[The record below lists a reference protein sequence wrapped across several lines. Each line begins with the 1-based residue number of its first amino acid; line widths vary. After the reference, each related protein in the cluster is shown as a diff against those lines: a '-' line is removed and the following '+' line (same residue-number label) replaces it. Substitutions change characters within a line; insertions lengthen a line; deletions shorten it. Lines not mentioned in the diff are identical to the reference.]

1 MASQLTWRSLK
12 DVRVVLSTTFGIGFV
27 RYAPGTVASLVAVLT
42 WWLWLSELRGF
53 YQTGIIVAIG
63 AVAFYCVG
71 ATIRKHGV
79 GDDRAITIDEVLG
92 QWIALIAI
100 PKTWWLVLAAFIGF
114 RVLDIL
120 KPDPVGW
127 VESKFEGASGVILDD
142 IVAGALV
149 VAVLHALI
157 FWFGLGI

>member
-1 MASQLTWRSLK
+1 MASQLTWRSLS
-12 DVRVVLSTTFGIGFV
+12 DVRVGLSTTFGLGFV
-27 RYAPGTVASLVAVLT
+27 RYAPGTVASLLAVLI

-53 YQTGIIVAIG
+53 YQSGIIIAIG
-63 AVAFYCVG
+63 AIALYCVG
-71 ATIRKHGV
+71 FTIRKHGV
-79 GDDRAITIDEVLG
+79 GDDGAITIDEVLG
-92 QWIALIAI
+92 QWVALIAL
-100 PKTWWLVLAAFIGF
+100 PKTWWLVLAAFVGF

-127 VESKFEGASGVILDD
+127 AESKFDGALGIILDD

-157 FWFGLGI
+157 FWFGLGL

>member
-1 MASQLTWRSLK
+1 MS
-12 DVRVVLSTTFGIGFV
+12 DIRVILSATFGVGFI
-27 RYAPGTVASLVAVLT
+27 RFAPGTFASLLAVLI
-42 WWLWLSELRGF
+42 WWFWLSELRGF
-53 YQTGIIVAIG
+53 YQTGIII
-63 AVAFYCVG
+63 AVGVIAFYCVES
-71 ATIRKHGV
+71 TMRKYGI
-79 GDDRAITIDEVLG
+79 GDDSAITIDEVLG
-92 QWIALIAI
+92 QWVALIAL

-127 VESKFEGASGVILDD
+127 IETKFDGALGVILDD

-157 FWFGLGI
+157 FWFEIGV

>member
-1 MASQLTWRSLK
+1 MASQLTWRSLR
-12 DVRVVLSTTFGIGFV
+12 DVRVIFSTVCGVGFV
-27 RYAPGTVASLVAVLT
+27 RYAPGTVASVVGVLV
-42 WWLWLSELRGF
+42 WWFWLSEFRGF
-53 YQTGIIVAIG
+53 YQTAIIIAIG
-63 AVAFYCVG
+63 AIALYCVSS
-71 ATIRKHGV
+71 TMRKHGI
-79 GDDRAITIDEVLG
+79 GDDSAITIDEVLG
-92 QWIALIAI
+92 MWVALIAI
-100 PKTWWLVLAAFIGF
+100 PKTWWLVLAAFVGF

-127 VESKFEGASGVILDD
+127 IETKFDGALGVILDD